1 MSVQKVME
9 GSELELAKVAIEHQ
23 AWGGRVASEGPAE
36 PSRNPEEMVGALFLG
51 LVEV

>member
-23 AWGGRVASEGPAE
+23 SGGRRVASEGPTE
-36 PSRNPEEMVGALFLG
+36 PSLNPKEMVGALFLG
-51 LVEV
+51 LEEV